1 MNNLIN
7 KHWLGIHVDDKR
19 DIRANLNQYMMAHHG
34 KVPTFIRNK
43 LVKLVVDIGRIDWPH
58 FYPEFFSSI
67 LQVKLVVDI
76 SGIDWPHFY
85 PEFFSSILQ
94 VKLVVDIGGIDWLH
108 FYSEFFSRI
117 LQVKL
122 VVGISGI
129 DWLHFYSEFFSSI
142 LQVKLVVDIS
152 GIDWPHFYP
161 EFFSSILQV
170 KLVVGIGGIDWPHFY
185 PEFFSSILQVKV
197 VVDISGIDWLH
208 FYSEF
213 FSSILQV
220 KLVVDIGG
228 IDWLHFYSEFFSSIL
243 QVKLVVDIGGI
254 DWLHFYSEFF
264 SSILQVKLVVDIGG
278 IDWLHFYSEFFSSIL
293 QVKLVVDISGIDW
306 LHFYSEFFSSILQ
319 VVKLV
324 VGIGSID
331 WLHFYSEFFS
341 SILQVKLVVD
351 ISGIGW
357 PHFYSEFFSSILQV
371 KLVVDIGGI
380 DWLHFYSEFF
390 SRILQVEFFS
400 SILQVKLVV
409 DISSI
414 DWPHFY
420 PEFFSSILQVKLV
433 VGIGSIDWL
442 HFYSEFFSNILQV
455 KLVVDICGID
465 WPHFYSEFFSSILQF
480 KLVAGIGSIDWPH
493 LYPEFFSS
501 ILQFK
506 LVVGIGGID
515 WLHFYSEFFSSIL
528 QVKLVVGI
536 GGIDWPHF
544 YSEFSSSILQVE
556 FFSSILQL
564 VQQGE
569 TTSLGLILLHTAS
582 EELAVPRE
590 DIAMAR
596 KEELHRLLLQQV
608 PGVLSLLNNVLEVA
622 LERHRH
628 LVSATPPPSPT
639 HGESAVEPKSSTSS
653 VQLFSAS
660 PLRSDSLMSNLFKS
674 PNSHIQLEALPPLD
688 SATQELCALSLNC
701 LSHLF
706 SWIPLSS
713 FITPTLLSTIFHFA
727 GFGCETQGSRTMN
740 SGANFNSMSCYLGV
754 LAMNCINELLAKNCV
769 PAEFEDF
776 LLQMF
781 QQTFY
786 LLQKLTKDSSTCSSG
801 NRLSELDDSYVDKF
815 TEFLRLFVSIHL
827 RRFESNTHFPVIEF
841 LALLFKYTFRQP
853 TNDGFYN
860 CLDIWSTFL
869 DYLFTKAK
877 GRPSEIQAIIDR
889 YKDALMSLV
898 SHILQKLQFKYNQT
912 QLEELDDETLDY
924 DEETEWQHFL
934 RHCLELVA
942 KVAEILTAE
951 TFQILYTPFQEAM
964 HIYFELERHIAT
976 GTEKRRLN
984 IRGENDCR
992 RLHCSLRD
1000 LSSLLQGLGR
1010 LADHFIAEKFRERFS
1025 DGHVL
1030 IERLVNMVV
1039 YGSRVKL
1046 FELTSTEQ
1054 SVLQTDLIEV
1064 HAQALA
1070 AIKPFCHW
1078 LLQFYNESSSYP
1090 DQRLKFTEMLTTLL
1104 GAVTRLFDQSIPDK
1118 ISHSAAHLLSSLVST
1133 VRPNFLLQV
1142 PCIQGLYNSAS
1153 QGVYRG
1159 CIQEIQLLLYRSLSL
1174 YLLLPWNNVPDAEQ
1188 DWASRALHHQTFC
1201 HQMAAPLLHLKD
1213 TSMLINNKVA
1223 QEEAKP
1229 VLHTCLRLLVDWVE
1243 GVSGEVVKA
1252 KQICYQSMA
1261 DIVNITLNVFPVF
1274 IHQPEVLEDILA
1286 FFLALFQSCRVQ
1298 MGIPFTE
1305 QTIQTFMALF
1315 NKEQLAETLS
1325 HESGAAHRVI
1335 EK

>member
-1 MNNLIN
+1 MAGDAGGLHSLEMLMSEFFSPATSNDRKREIELLLNQFSQTKDCWKQCLFFLSNTSNEFVMMYCLTVLENLIN
-7 KHWLGIHVDDKR
+7 KNWLGIHVDDKR

-67 LQVKLVVDI
+67 LQ
-76 SGIDWPHFY
+76 
-85 PEFFSSILQ
+85 
-94 VKLVVDIGGIDWLH
+94 
-108 FYSEFFSRI
+108 
-117 LQVKL
+117 
-122 VVGISGI
+122 
-129 DWLHFYSEFFSSI
+129 
-142 LQVKLVVDIS
+142 
-152 GIDWPHFYP
+152 
-161 EFFSSILQV
+161 
-170 KLVVGIGGIDWPHFY
+170 
-185 PEFFSSILQVKV
+185 
-197 VVDISGIDWLH
+197 
-208 FYSEF
+208 
-213 FSSILQV
+213 
-220 KLVVDIGG
+220 
-228 IDWLHFYSEFFSSIL
+228 
-243 QVKLVVDIGGI
+243 
-254 DWLHFYSEFF
+254 
-264 SSILQVKLVVDIGG
+264 
-278 IDWLHFYSEFFSSIL
+278 
-293 QVKLVVDISGIDW
+293 
-306 LHFYSEFFSSILQ
+306 
-319 VVKLV
+319 
-324 VGIGSID
+324 
-331 WLHFYSEFFS
+331 
-341 SILQVKLVVD
+341 
-351 ISGIGW
+351 
-357 PHFYSEFFSSILQV
+357 
-371 KLVVDIGGI
+371 
-380 DWLHFYSEFF
+380 
-390 SRILQVEFFS
+390 
-400 SILQVKLVV
+400 
-409 DISSI
+409 
-414 DWPHFY
+414 
-420 PEFFSSILQVKLV
+420 
-433 VGIGSIDWL
+433 
-442 HFYSEFFSNILQV
+442 
-455 KLVVDICGID
+455 
-465 WPHFYSEFFSSILQF
+465 
-480 KLVAGIGSIDWPH
+480 
-493 LYPEFFSS
+493 
-501 ILQFK
+501 
-506 LVVGIGGID
+506 
-515 WLHFYSEFFSSIL
+515 
-528 QVKLVVGI
+528 
-536 GGIDWPHF
+536 
-544 YSEFSSSILQVE
+544 
-556 FFSSILQL
+556 L

-569 TTSLGLILLHTAS
+569 TTNLGLILLHTAS

-608 PGVLSLLNNVLEVA
+608 PGILSLLNNVLEVA

-1188 DWASRALHHQTFC
+1188 DWASRASHHQTFC

-1335 EK
+1335 EKFLKILQIIVQEPGASFKRFLPSIINICIEYIYPVLAQRPSPDMKQVLYELLHELLMNNWRYFFKGSVLTALNSKEETLENEQQFVAIMQSYGQSFLQTDITVFRQNLESLEKLNSKWRLYKKPIFYSGMQTQFMNVLLQVLVHKSHDLLQEEIVVTVYNMASVDFDRFYGEFLPQFLTGCERLDGTQKNMLTSNFKPEKDLPTFTQSLQRFVNDLRYYRLLNTGLPEGSVQFS